1 LIGVLPFYSISSTRL
16 FPLRDEVAE
25 VPKMVKEKEGK
36 KIEPIYEKLSP
47 GEILLISKD
56 ENCVIYAVNKDGE
69 LKIRRVCLTE
79 KES

>member
-1 LIGVLPFYSISSTRL
+1 
-16 FPLRDEVAE
+16 
-25 VPKMVKEKEGK
+25 MVEEKEGK

>member
-1 LIGVLPFYSISSTRL
+1 
-16 FPLRDEVAE
+16 
-25 VPKMVKEKEGK
+25 MVKERERK

-79 KES
+79 EGD